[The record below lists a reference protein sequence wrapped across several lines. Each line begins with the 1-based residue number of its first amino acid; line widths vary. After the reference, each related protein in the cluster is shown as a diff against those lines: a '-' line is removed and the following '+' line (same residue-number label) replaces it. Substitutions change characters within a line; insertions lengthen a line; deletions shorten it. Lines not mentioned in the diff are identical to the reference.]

1 MGALASGLSIIATG
15 TPPIRYTTPFLVS
28 RRTGGLVPEQ
38 DILAEWISE
47 AREEIDKYTGL
58 CFATTRQ
65 TDFLDGNGEDLIFLT
80 CFPVLEVLGIWVDGE
95 PFEDPLGGRLRKV
108 KLNKR
113 TGSLTRIDD
122 RPWPEGCEN
131 IEVRYIYGYRAVP
144 PLVQKVATL
153 IVAKTALIARQGPLE
168 DSERIGNW
176 STSYSLRKLNDELD
190 RAWEALGKRRPL
202 YFA

>member
-1 MGALASGLSIIATG
+1 MGALLSGLSAITTG

-28 RRTGGLVPEQ
+28 RRTDGLVREQ
-38 DILAEWISE
+38 DVLAEWISE
-47 AREEIDKYTGL
+47 AREEIDKHTGL

-65 TDFLDGNGEDLIFLT
+65 TDLLDGDGSDIAFLA
-80 CFPVLEVLGIWVDGE
+80 CFPVLEVLGIWIDAE
-95 PFEDPLGGRLRKV
+95 LFEQPDGGRLRKV

-122 RPWPEGCEN
+122 RPWPEGYEN

-153 IVAKTALIARQGPLE
+153 IVAKTALIAKQGPLE
-168 DSERIGNW
+168 ESERIGNW
-176 STSYSLRKLNDELD
+176 SANYSLKKLNDELD
-190 RAWEALGKRRPL
+190 RAWAALGKRRPL

>member
-1 MGALASGLSIIATG
+1 MGALVSGLSILITG

-28 RRTGGLVPEQ
+28 RRTGGVVPEQ
-38 DILAEWISE
+38 EILAEWIAE

-65 TDFLDGNGEDLIFLT
+65 TDFLDGEGKDVVFLT
-80 CFPVLEVLGIWVDGE
+80 CFPVLEILGIWVDEELFEE
-95 PFEDPLGGRLRKV
+95 PSGGRLRKV

-113 TGSLTRIDD
+113 TGSLMRIDGLV
-122 RPWPEGCEN
+122 WPKGYEN

-153 IVAKTALIARQGPLE
+153 IVAKTALSAKKGPLE

-176 STSYSLRKLNDELD
+176 SASYSLRKLDDELD
-190 RAWEALGKRRPL
+190 RAWAALGKRRPM